1 MTTESKKMDKCR
13 VQITAT
19 LDADEAKACVKEVEK
34 QFMREARIPGFR
46 QGKAPI
52 ELIRKDFSEQLKN
65 EINREAFNKHHLA
78 AVKDTKLEALG
89 ITEVSAIACTAEGG
103 TFTFTI
109 EVEPEFKLPTYKGLK
124 ISEKDTKV
132 EDAAVK
138 DQVEQLRL
146 AYATYDAAKEGDV
159 VGEGD
164 FAEIDYEGTVD
175 GKSILEIAPEAKVV
189 ASGKGFWAQVLEGR
203 FLKEILDALKGMK
216 AGETKSDIKVTFDKK
231 AAPDALKGKK
241 ALYTVTL
248 KSLKK
253 RVLPTDEEFAKKAKS
268 ESIEALTKT
277 IREEME
283 KQAIA
288 AEATRR
294 ENEALEMLLKKVDF
308 EVPQTY
314 VQRATDQNLQN
325 FAERAQ
331 YAGIPA
337 EYFEKNRD
345 KIIKEAEE
353 SAERNVRLHFL
364 LKAIAKA
371 EKIECKEEE
380 MPAKVIEF
388 ILANAKK

>member
-109 EVEPEFKLPTYKGLK
+109 EVAPEFKLPTYKGLK
-124 ISEKDTKV
+124 VSEQDTKV
-132 EDAAVK
+132 EDAAVEE
-138 DQVEQLRL
+138 QVTHLREG
-146 AYATYDAAKEGDV
+146 YAKYEDAKEGDV
-159 VGEGD
+159 VEDGD

-189 ASGKGFWAQVLEGR
+189 ASGKGFWTQVLEGR
-203 FLKEILDALKGMK
+203 FLKEILEALKGMK
-216 AGETKSDIKVTFDKK
+216 AGETKGDIKVTFDKK
-231 AAPDALKGKK
+231 AAPDPLKGKK
-241 ALYTVTL
+241 AVYTVTV
-248 KSLKK
+248 KTFRK
-253 RVLPTDEEFAKKAKS
+253 RVLPTDAEFVEKAKA
-268 ESIEALTKT
+268 ESLDALKKT

-283 KQAIA
+283 KQAVA
-288 AEATRR
+288 AESARR

-308 EVPQTY
+308 DVPESY
-314 VQRATDQNLQN
+314 VQRATDQSLQQ
-325 FAERAQ
+325 FAQRAQ
-331 YAGIPA
+331 YMGISP
-337 EYFEKNRD
+337 EYIEKNRD
-345 KIIKEAEE
+345 KIIKDAEE
-353 SAERNVRLHFL
+353 SAIKNVRLHFL
-364 LKAIAKA
+364 LEAIAKA
-371 EKIECKEEE
+371 EKIEAKPEEIGQ
-380 MPAKVIEF
+380 KVVEF